1 MTSRFAWILCLSLAP
16 CVPGLARADSPSAQS
31 AAAAEALYREG
42 KRLLVDGR
50 ADLACPKL
58 ETSQSLDAAVGTL
71 LLLGHCY
78 EQLGKTASAWATF
91 RGAESMAD
99 AAGQGDRSQIARV
112 RADALESQLSRLE
125 LSLPSE
131 VDTRA
136 WSVREEGR
144 ELSAGVLG
152 VPIPVDPGPRRIS
165 ASAPGYE
172 SWSAQVDV
180 PPGNGLTTLRIP
192 RLNPQRTLEP
202 PRAAASRSEP
212 SEPHPRAAVAGAES
226 GNLRTWS
233 SVGFGLGVAS
243 LAVGGTYAVLAS
255 NRYDASLGACRT
267 EALCSPRGLALRESA
282 ENHARVA
289 TVAVLSGALLSSAGL
304 VGWLL
309 APDDPREAPPGRT
322 SLELGALA
330 SEHGFGIETRGTF

>member
-1 MTSRFAWILCLSLAP
+1 MTTRFAWILCFSLAP
-16 CVPGLARADSPSAQS
+16 SVPGLARADGPSAQGS
-31 AAAAEALYREG
+31 AAAEALYREG

-78 EQLGKTASAWATF
+78 EQLGKSASAWATF

-99 AAGQGDRSQIARV
+99 AAGQSDRSAIARV
-112 RADALESQLSRLE
+112 RAEALESQLSRLE
-125 LSLPSE
+125 ISLPSD

-136 WSVREEGR
+136 WSVREEDR

-152 VPIPVDPGPRRIS
+152 VPLPVDPGPRRIS
-165 ASAPGYE
+165 ASAPGHE
-172 SWSAQVDV
+172 SWSEQVSV

-192 RLNPQRTLEP
+192 RLNPHRTLERP
-202 PRAAASRSEP
+202 PATVSRREP
-212 SEPHPRAAVAGAES
+212 SEQPPRAAVAGAES
-226 GNLRTWS
+226 DDLRTWS
-233 SVGFGLGVAS
+233 YVGLGLGVAS
-243 LAVGGTYAVLAS
+243 IAVGATYAVLAS
-255 NRYDASLGACRT
+255 NRYDASLDVCRT
-267 EALCSPRGLALRESA
+267 EALCSPRGLALREGA
-282 ENHARVA
+282 ESRARVA
-289 TVAVLSGALLSSAGL
+289 TIATLSGALLSSAGL

-309 APDDPREAPPGRT
+309 APDAPREAPPGRT
-322 SLELGALA
+322 SVELGAVA